1 VSESTPLKWSPSL
14 GLTGTTVD
22 GSVSLPVLGVGV
34 VGAADEEPAFELLS
48 AGLVGAAEPAS
59 EPAGA
64 SEDELACELLPA
76 GVVGVTLAPEP
87 EPLSTSPIT
96 LDAPPMLV
104 SSADEP
110 ACEPVCEPAAG
121 ASEDEAAFE
130 LPFAGTVDAEPD
142 PALASVSTLPI
153 TSEAPPMCV
162 SSEDVA
168 AA

>member
-1 VSESTPLKWSPSL
+1 MNWSPSL
-14 GLTGTTVD
+14 GLVGTTVD
-22 GSVSLPVLGVGV
+22 GCASLPVFGLGVAGVCGV
-34 VGAADEEPAFELLS
+34 VGAALDAPLLE
-48 AGLVGAAEPAS
+48 A
-59 EPAGA
+59 AGA

-87 EPLSTSPIT
+87 EPVSTPPIT
-96 LDAPPMLV
+96 LDAPPMVV
-104 SSADEP
+104 SLADEP

-142 PALASVSTLPI
+142 PALAPVSTLP
-153 TSEAPPMCV
+153 TTLEAPPMCV